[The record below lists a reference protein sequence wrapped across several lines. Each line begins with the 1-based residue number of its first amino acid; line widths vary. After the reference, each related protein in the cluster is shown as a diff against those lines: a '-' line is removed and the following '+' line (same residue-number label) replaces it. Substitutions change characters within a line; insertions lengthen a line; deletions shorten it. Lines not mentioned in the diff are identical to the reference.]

1 MLIFSIIKYSAW
13 CKRDL
18 ALEAILE
25 SDFELLI
32 SSEVDLEGFLLA
44 AVVSSSVANYKGFE
58 SLAGSEPI
66 FITDSTKN
74 SYHVVVTVDKA
85 HVNQTLPNF

>member
-32 SSEVDLEGFLLA
+32 SSEVDLDGL
-44 AVVSSSVANYKGFE
+44 
-58 SLAGSEPI
+58 
-66 FITDSTKN
+66 
-74 SYHVVVTVDKA
+74 
-85 HVNQTLPNF
+85 TLSRW

>member
-1 MLIFSIIKYSAW
+1 MISSKS
-13 CKRDL
+13 DL
-18 ALEAILE
+18 
-25 SDFELLI
+25 ELLI

-44 AVVSSSVANYKGFE
+44 AVVSSSVANFKGFE

-85 HVNQTLPNF
+85 HVNQTLTKLERSIFPLQDYQVPIDNAR